1 MRVLTPWHG
10 LFFLGLFFVYVPL
23 VPIDQ
28 ETQPFLALLPVIAY
42 FLLAAVR
49 GDFRQV
55 PVSVL
60 YVFTLVVLI
69 ACRLALDATIALTP
83 ASIVWAI
90 KYLVGPFAFIY
101 ASQLEKRPSDA
112 LLLSV
117 LALNVVLLGLLSL
130 GPTAAI
136 MQPLMDAFFGRY
148 SGGDQVRGV
157 SLLSPEPSYAVN
169 YIMLFF
175 LFGLFY
181 VEDRKRKL
189 LLIGLG
195 LILLIFNRSLTA
207 FAYCGAAL
215 VWMFYK
221 TKRSVRLMS
230 LLFFVLLAFAI
241 THSERYA
248 LMASAAEKV
257 DFSNL
262 VLAASILEPSGTTR
276 ILINVLA
283 TLGGLSSIIGNGL
296 GSFSVVWSDIVREFG
311 WLFYFDHEVIGRYYT
326 EGIPL
331 PPNSYLSSLI
341 FDTGIP
347 GFLWFV
353 AFSVW
358 YFRSL
363 VRAGRSA
370 AHIYFIVVFWF
381 VNFMFQ
387 GQVSNPIPWAI
398 MGLALSRVK
407 SNKES
412 A

>member
-1 MRVLTPWHG
+1 MRVITPWHG

-49 GDFRQV
+49 GNFRQV

-60 YVFTLVVLI
+60 YVFALVLLI
-69 ACRLALDATIALTP
+69 TCRLALDATTGLTP
-83 ASIVWAI
+83 SGIVWAI
-90 KYLVGPFAFIY
+90 KYLVGPFAFVY
-101 ASQLEKRPSDA
+101 ASQLDERPSDT
-112 LLLSV
+112 LLLFV
-117 LALNVVLLGLLSL
+117 LALNVVLLALLL
-130 GPTAAI
+130 GPTAAL

-181 VEDRKRKL
+181 VDNKKTRYL
-189 LLIGLG
+189 LLGLG
-195 LILLIFNRSLTA
+195 LILLVFNRSLTA

-221 TKRSVRLMS
+221 TKRNVRLLS
-230 LLFFVLLAFAI
+230 LLSLGLLAFAI
-241 THSERYA
+241 SHSERYA

-283 TLGGLSSIIGNGL
+283 TLGGLSSVIGNGL
-296 GSFSVVWSDIVREFG
+296 GSFGTVWSDIVREFG

-347 GFLWFV
+347 GFLWFLT
-353 AFSVW
+353 FSVW
-358 YFRSL
+358 YFKSL
-363 VRAGRSA
+363 ARVGRSP
-370 AHIYFIVVFWF
+370 AHIYFIAVFWF
-381 VNFMFQ
+381 VNFIFQ

-407 SNKES
+407 TNKES

>member
-42 FLLAAVR
+42 CLLAAVR
-49 GDFRQV
+49 GNFRQV

-60 YVFTLVVLI
+60 YVFVLVMLI
-69 ACRLALDATIALTP
+69 MCRLALDAASAFSP
-83 ASIVWAI
+83 AGVVWAV
-90 KYLVGPFAFIY
+90 KYLVGPFAFVY
-101 ASQLEKRPSDA
+101 ASQLDKRPSDR
-112 LLLSV
+112 LLMAV
-117 LALNVVLLGLLSL
+117 LMLNLVLLVLLSL

-148 SGGDQVRGV
+148 SGGDQVRGI
-157 SLLSPEPSYAVN
+157 SLFSPEPSYAVN

-181 VEDRKRKL
+181 VDDQKRRW

-195 LILLIFNRSLTA
+195 LVLLVFNRSLTA

-221 TKRSVRLMS
+221 TKRSVRLLS
-230 LLFFVLLAFAI
+230 LLFLGLLAVAI

-248 LMASAAEKV
+248 LMAAAAENV

-262 VLAASILEPSGTTR
+262 VLAVSILEPSGTTR

-283 TLGGLSSIIGNGL
+283 TLGGVSSIIGNGL
-296 GSFSVVWSDIVREFG
+296 GSFSMVWSDIVREFG

-347 GFLWFV
+347 GFLWFT
-353 AFSVW
+353 AFSIW

-363 VRAGRSA
+363 ARAGRSA
-370 AHIYFIVVFWF
+370 AHIYFIAVFWF

-398 MGLALSRVK
+398 MGLAISRVK

-412 A
+412 T